1 MLFKYNNVYINEVAT
16 ITGPYEANGP
26 LSKYFDK
33 SYQDLY
39 FGTFSWEQAES
50 KLITDSIDLV
60 LNKLGLTKFNVDLLI
75 SGDLLNQITASS
87 YAAKDIGIP
96 YIGIYS
102 ACATSTLGLIIGS
115 NMIESGQINNAICSV
130 SSHNN
135 GAEKQFR
142 YPVEY
147 GAPKKMTSTFTSTG
161 GCSAFLSN
169 RKANIKVE
177 SATIGSVIDLDIKDA
192 NNMGAVMA
200 PAAAETI
207 YKHLKETGRKP
218 DYYDLIL
225 TGDLGIYGKEMMKEY
240 LLSEYGITLG
250 KYEDSGTMLYDLK
263 NQPVKAG
270 ASGPACLPLVTY
282 GYIFDQMK
290 KKKLK
295 KILIVATGAL
305 MSLST
310 TNQKLSIPAIAHAVS
325 LEVVRWFI

>member
-1 MLFKYNNVYINEVAT
+1 MLFRYNNVYINETAT
-16 ITGPYEANGP
+16 ITGPYEAKGP

-39 FGTFSWEQAES
+39 FGMPSWEQAES
-50 KLITDSIDLV
+50 KLVTDSIDVV
-60 LNKLGLTKFNVDLLI
+60 LNKLGLTKINVDVLI

-87 YAAKDIGIP
+87 YASKNIDIA
-96 YIGIYS
+96 YMGIYA
-102 ACATSTLGLIIGS
+102 ACATSTLGLIIAS
-115 NMIESGQINNAICSV
+115 NMIDSNQINSAICCV

-169 RKANIKVE
+169 KKSNIKVE
-177 SATIGSVIDLDIKDA
+177 SATLGTTIDLDIQDA

-207 YKHLKETGRKP
+207 YKHLKETGRNP

-225 TGDLGIYGKEMMKEY
+225 TGDLGIYGKEMIKEY
-240 LLSEYGITLG
+240 LLNEYGITLN

-263 NQPVKAG
+263 KQPVKAG

-295 KILIVATGAL
+295 KVLIVATGAL
-305 MSLST
+305 MSLSM

-325 LEVVRWFI
+325 LEAVR